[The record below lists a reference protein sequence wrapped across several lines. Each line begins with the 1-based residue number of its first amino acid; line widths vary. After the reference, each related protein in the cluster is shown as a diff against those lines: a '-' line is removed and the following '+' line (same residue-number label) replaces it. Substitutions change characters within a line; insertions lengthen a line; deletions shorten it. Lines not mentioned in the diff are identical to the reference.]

1 MIELRQQFRIPV
13 DMQVVFAHAGA
24 TNLKEGTLFDLSTG
38 GCAVAT
44 TVAVPSGV
52 SLSLLIEGGDLGT
65 PIRIPTATVRWTK
78 LGEFGVEFLA
88 LPELERRRLYR
99 LIQYLRPTWTTG

>member
-52 SLSLLIEGGDLGT
+52 
-65 PIRIPTATVRWTK
+65 P
-78 LGEFGVEFLA
+78 
-88 LPELERRRLYR
+88 
-99 LIQYLRPTWTTG
+99 